1 MLLYLISGENE
12 RQASREVVAI
22 GCLKLF
28 MLGRIRQKT
37 NKVLWK
43 IS

>member
-28 MLGRIRQKT
+28 MLGRIRQET
-37 NKVLWK
+37 NEVLWK

>member
-1 MLLYLISGENE
+1 MYLIAGENE
-12 RQASREVVAI
+12 RQASREVAI

-28 MLGRIRQKT
+28 VLGRIRQET
-37 NKVLWK
+37 NEVFWK